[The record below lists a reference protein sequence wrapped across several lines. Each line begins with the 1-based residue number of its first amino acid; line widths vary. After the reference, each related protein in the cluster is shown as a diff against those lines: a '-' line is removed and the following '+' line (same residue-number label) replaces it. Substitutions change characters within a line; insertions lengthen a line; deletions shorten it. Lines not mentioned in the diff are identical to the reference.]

1 MNRLTRQP
9 YPDVLVLRGG
19 PPDMSASE
27 VAAVQRRRYRQMQDP
42 LDYYNYSRP
51 PNEQVVSIPRVSGE
65 PMHHIDVVKQEPG
78 IIIPKSE
85 ILLPSPG

>member
-1 MNRLTRQP
+1 MN
-9 YPDVLVLRGG
+9 
-19 PPDMSASE
+19 AAE

-78 IIIPKSE
+78 VFIPKSE
-85 ILLPSPG
+85 SLLLEPWQ

>member
-1 MNRLTRQP
+1 
-9 YPDVLVLRGG
+9 
-19 PPDMSASE
+19 
-27 VAAVQRRRYRQMQDP
+27 MQDP